1 MPHYIALI
9 HKDPDSCYGVSFPDI
24 PGVITAGDTLDEA
37 LQQASEVLSF
47 AAEDWV
53 NEDGSA
59 GFRPPRTIDQLRQDP
74 EFIEDARDAM
84 IAVIAFPA
92 QAHAAE

>member
-24 PGVITAGDTLDEA
+24 AGVITAGDTLDEA
-37 LQQASEVLSF
+37 MQQATEVLSF

-53 NEDGSA
+53 NADGSP
-59 GFRPPRTIDQLRQDP
+59 GFRPPRTIDQLRQDH
-74 EFIEDARDAM
+74 EFAEDAKDAM
-84 IAVIAFPA
+84 IAVIEFPA